1 VKYQIKYGPQPM
13 VPNLN
18 FDKDARTYQYGP
30 NVYDNFWAETVK
42 ASPTNPAT
50 CRTSPTRCAGSEQT
64 YNITGLDPAMT
75 YRFAMRI
82 ETDGS
87 SGPVPTPRAPT
98 MF

>member
-1 VKYQIKYGPQPM
+1 M

-30 NVYDNFWAETVK
+30 NVYDNFWAGNGEGV
-42 ASPTNPAT
+42 TNQPRNVPNEPLPGA
-50 CRTSPTRCAGSEQT
+50 PGSEQT